1 MKKTFLFFLSS
12 MGVLAPLAV
21 AATNAVPTV
30 AFVNVT
36 VLPMDSE
43 RTLPRHTVLVQGDRI
58 IEAGPTASVR
68 VPPQA
73 QRIDGSGKFLMPGL
87 SEMHG
92 HNPPPG
98 STPEYVEQV
107 YFLFLAN
114 GVTTVRSMLGYP
126 GQIALREKVKS
137 GAMLGPTLY
146 LAGPSFS
153 GAGANAVQTPE
164 QAIERVRAQKA
175 EGYDLLKVHPGL
187 KRDVYDAMAR
197 TAKEVGL
204 EFSGHVPTDVGLV
217 HAIKSGQRT
226 IDHLDGYIEDL
237 AASSGAVDPAK
248 LAEIVTLTRE
258 TGTWVVPTMV
268 LWETIIGSAAPAE
281 LAAFPELKY
290 VPRRMV
296 DGWKTSYER
305 KVNAPTFNRAEAKQ
319 IAANRNVLLRAL
331 ADGGARIAFGTDAPQ
346 IYSVPGF
353 SVHREFTAM
362 KEAGMSAFAVLQSA
376 TKAVGDYYKDVDS
389 FGTVA
394 VGQRADLILLNENPL
409 TDLSNMAR
417 RAGVM
422 VRGKWIS
429 ETEIQSRLEQISA
442 STQ

>member
-1 MKKTFLFFLSS
+1 MKTTLFVFLCSIGF
-12 MGVLAPLAV
+12 MAALAS
-21 AATNAVPTV
+21 AANTPPPTT
-30 AFVNVT
+30 AFVDVT

-43 RTLPRHTVLVQGDRI
+43 RTLPGQTVLVRGDRI
-58 IEAGPTASVR
+58 IAIGPTARVT

-73 QRIDGSGKFLMPGL
+73 RRIDGAGKFLMPGL
-87 SEMHG
+87 GEMHG
-92 HNPPPG
+92 HNPPLG

-153 GAGANAVQTPE
+153 GAGANAVQTPQ
-164 QAIERVRAQKA
+164 QALERVHAQKA

-187 KRDVYDAMAR
+187 TREVYDAMAR
-197 TAKEVGL
+197 AAKEVGL
-204 EFSGHVPTDVGLV
+204 EFSGHVPADVGLV

-226 IDHLDGYIEDL
+226 IDHLDGYIEL
-237 AASSGAVDPAK
+237 LGAKSGPIDPAK
-248 LAEIVTLTRE
+248 LAELVTLTRE
-258 TGTWVVPTMV
+258 TDTWVVPTMV
-268 LWETIIGSAAPAE
+268 LWETIIGSAEPVE

-296 DGWKTSYER
+296 DGWRTSYER
-305 KVNAPTFNRAEAKQ
+305 KVNAPAFDRAEAKQ
-319 IAANRNVLLRAL
+319 IATNRNVLLRAL
-331 ADGGARIAFGTDAPQ
+331 ADGGARIVFGTDAPQ

-353 SVHREFTAM
+353 SVHREFAAM
-362 KEAGMSAFAVLQSA
+362 QAAGMSPFAILHSA
-376 TKAVGDYYKDVDS
+376 TKAVGDYYKDVDA

-394 VGQRADLILLNENPL
+394 VAQRADLILLNGNPFH
-409 TDLSNMAR
+409 DLENMAR

-422 VRGKWIS
+422 VRGTWIP
-429 ETEIQSRLEQISA
+429 ETEIQSRLEAIAA